1 MNILVINTGS
11 SSIKF
16 QLIEMPEELVIC
28 SGMVERIGNRDA
40 VLKFYSN
47 GNQIKEK
54 VAVADHAEGLEK
66 ITDFLFGS
74 ETGSTLSAE
83 DINAV
88 GHRIVHGGNAFSN
101 TCIIDESV
109 KRRIEEYA
117 VMAPLHNPHNLTG
130 VNIAEKL
137 FPLATQVAVFDTAFH
152 QTIPVKAHKYAIPN
166 ELYSKYEIKM
176 YGFHGTSHAYVVK
189 QAIDYL
195 PAKSSRIISVHLG
208 NGCSITAVK
217 EGKSIDTSLGFGPS
231 NGLIMGTR
239 SGDIDHSVIFY
250 MTNNLGY
257 EIDEVKSILDNKSG
271 MLGLTGY
278 SDLRDI
284 QAAAMKGDKNSTLAL
299 QMNAYRIKK
308 YIGAYTAAM
317 NGLDTLIF
325 TAGIGE
331 NSSVLRA
338 LVCEEM
344 DYLGIRLDNEKNMAK
359 STEIRAIDSGIL
371 AVSVLVIPTNEELEI
386 ARQVYSL
393 LLK

>member
-1 MNILVINTGS
+1 MNILIINTGS

-16 QLIEMPEELVIC
+16 QLIEMPKELVIS

-40 VLKFYSN
+40 VLNFYSN
-47 GNQIKEK
+47 GSQIKEEA
-54 VAVADHAEGLEK
+54 VVADHAEGLEK
-66 ITDFLFGS
+66 ITDFLFGL
-74 ETGSTLSAE
+74 ETGSISSAE

-88 GHRIVHGGNAFSN
+88 GHRVVHGGNAFSN
-101 TCIIDESV
+101 TCVIDETV
-109 KRRIEEYA
+109 KGRIEEYA

-137 FPLATQVAVFDTAFH
+137 FPMAKQVAVFDTAFH

-166 ELYSKYEIKM
+166 ELYSRHEIKM

-189 QAIDYL
+189 QAIDFL
-195 PAKSSRIISVHLG
+195 PEKSSKIISVHLG

-239 SGDIDHSVIFY
+239 SGDIDHSLIFY
-250 MTNNLGY
+250 MSKNLGY
-257 EIDEVKSILDNKSG
+257 EIDEVKSILDKDSG

-284 QAAAMKGDKNSTLAL
+284 QAAAQEGDKNCILAL

-331 NSSVLRA
+331 NSGLLRA
-338 LVCEEM
+338 LVCEEL
-344 DYLGIRLDNEKNMAK
+344 DYLGIRLDKEENMAK
-359 STEIRAIDSGIL
+359 SADIRAIDSGDL
-371 AVSVLVIPTNEELEI
+371 AVSILVIPTNEELEI
-386 ARQVYSL
+386 ARQVFL
-393 LLK
+393 LLR

>member
-16 QLIEMPEELVIC
+16 QLIEMPKELVIC

-74 ETGSTLSAE
+74 EMGSTLSAE

-278 SDLRDI
+278 
-284 QAAAMKGDKNSTLAL
+284 
-299 QMNAYRIKK
+299 
-308 YIGAYTAAM
+308 
-317 NGLDTLIF
+317 F
-325 TAGIGE
+325 
-331 NSSVLRA
+331 
-338 LVCEEM
+338 
-344 DYLGIRLDNEKNMAK
+344 
-359 STEIRAIDSGIL
+359 
-371 AVSVLVIPTNEELEI
+371 
-386 ARQVYSL
+386 
-393 LLK
+393 